1 MDFSFSPEQE
11 AYRKTIRDFIR
22 RNCSPELDRQLE
34 RDERYPHEL
43 VPKLAETGV
52 LGVYFPEEYGG
63 IGGNAIDFCLTVE
76 ELAYG
81 SEAASACYL
90 LPVFFAGHMIKMNG
104 SDEQKKDYLPRI
116 IRGQM
121 KGCFALTEPEAGSD
135 AAAVKTSA
143 QPDGDDF
150 ILNGHKHYI
159 SGADI
164 ADYIM
169 TVTRTNKEDRHNGIT
184 IFMVDRRLPGITI
197 RKMPKMG
204 SKVIS
209 LCEIFFDNVRV
220 PKSMIMGGPEKLNQG
235 WWQMIG
241 SLDMERLMVAISHVA
256 IAQKAFD
263 RALEYAGV
271 RRQFGRTIGSFQAV
285 QMQIADMAIGIEAGR
300 QMTYHAAWLHAE
312 DKPCSLEGSMAKVY
326 CTEMCLKVCELG
338 MQVLGGQSYL
348 EDNDM
353 NRWVRMALLGPVG
366 MGSNNIQRSV
376 IASMLGLQMK
386 DLK

>member
-1 MDFSFSPEQE
+1 MDFSLTAEQE
-11 AYRKTIRDFIR
+11 AYRKTIRDFIKR
-22 RNCSPELDRQLE
+22 HCPRDLDRQLE
-34 RDERYPHEL
+34 AEERYPHEL
-43 VPKLAETGV
+43 LPKLAETGI

-63 IGGNAIDFCLTVE
+63 TGGDAIDFCLTCE

-90 LPVFFAGHMIKMNG
+90 LPVFFIGHMLKMNG
-104 SDEQKKDYLPRI
+104 SEEQKRTYIPQIVQGKL
-116 IRGQM
+116 

-135 AAAVKTSA
+135 AAAVRTEA
-143 QPDGDDF
+143 VADGDDF
-150 ILNGHKHYI
+150 VLNGHKHYI

-169 TVTRTNKEDRHNGIT
+169 TITRTDKSDRYNGIT
-184 IFMVDRRLPGITI
+184 IFMVDRRLPGIEI

-220 PKSMIMGGPEKLNQG
+220 PRAMIMGGPAGLNQG
-235 WWQMIG
+235 WWQMIR
-241 SLDMERLMVAISHVA
+241 SLDVERLMVATSHVA

-263 RALEYAGV
+263 LALEHAKTRV
-271 RRQFGRTIGSFQAV
+271 QFGRPIGSFQAV

-300 QMTYHAAWLHAE
+300 QMTYHAAWLHAQG
-312 DKPCSLEGSMAKVY
+312 KPCSLEGAMAKVF

-353 NRWVRMALLGPVG
+353 NRWIRMALLGPVG
-366 MGSNNIQRSV
+366 MGSNNIQRS
-376 IASMLGLQMK
+376 IISSMLGLQMR
-386 DLK
+386 DLR

>member
-1 MDFSFSPEQE
+1 
-11 AYRKTIRDFIR
+11 
-22 RNCSPELDRQLE
+22 
-34 RDERYPHEL
+34 
-43 VPKLAETGV
+43 
-52 LGVYFPEEYGG
+52 
-63 IGGNAIDFCLTVE
+63 
-76 ELAYG
+76 
-81 SEAASACYL
+81 
-90 LPVFFAGHMIKMNG
+90 MIKMNG
-104 SDEQKKDYLPRI
+104 SEEQRREFLPKI
-116 IRGQM
+116 IQGGI

-135 AAAVKTSA
+135 AAAVRTFA
-143 QPDGDDF
+143 EADGDDF

-169 TVTRTNKEDRHNGIT
+169 TVVRTNRDDRYNGIS
-184 IFMVDRRLPGITI
+184 IFMVPAKLPGITM
-197 RKMPKMG
+197 RKMGKMG

-209 LCEIFFDNVRV
+209 LQEIFFDNVRV
-220 PKSMIMGGPEKLNQG
+220 PKSMIMGGPDCLNQG
-235 WWQMIG
+235 WWQMIK

-263 RALEYAGV
+263 LALEHAKT
-271 RRQFGRTIGSFQAV
+271 RKQFGRTIGSFQAV

-300 QMTYHAAWLHAE
+300 QMTYHAAWLHAH
-312 DKPCSLEGSMAKVY
+312 DKPCSLEGAMAKVY
-326 CTEMCLKVCELG
+326 CTEMCLKICELG

-366 MGSNNIQRSV
+366 MGSNNIQRSI

-386 DLK
+386 DLR

>member
-1 MDFSFSPEQE
+1 MDFSFTPEQE
-11 AYRKTIRDFIR
+11 AYRATIRDFVR
-22 RNCSPELDRQLE
+22 RHCPPGLDRQLE
-34 RDERYPHEL
+34 LEARYPHEL

-52 LGVYFPEEYGG
+52 FGVYFPEEYGG
-63 IGGNAIDFCLTVE
+63 IGGDAIDFCLTVE

-104 SDEQKKDYLPRI
+104 SEDQKRTYLPRI
-116 IRGQM
+116 IRGDL

-135 AAAVKTSA
+135 AAAVKTTA
-143 QPDGDDF
+143 EPDGDDF
-150 ILNGHKHYI
+150 ILKGHKHYI
-159 SGADI
+159 SGADV

-169 TVTRTNKEDRHNGIT
+169 TVTRTNKADRYNGIT
-184 IFMVDRRLPGITI
+184 IFMVDRTLPGVSL

-209 LCEIFFDNVRV
+209 LQEIFFDNVRV
-220 PKSMIMGGPEKLNQG
+220 PASMIMGGRECLNQG
-235 WWQMIG
+235 WWQMIK

-263 RALEYAGV
+263 LALEHAKT

-285 QMQIADMAIGIEAGR
+285 QMQVADMAIGIEAGR
-300 QMTYHAAWLHAE
+300 QMTYHAAWLHAQG
-312 DKPCSLEGSMAKVY
+312 KPCSLEGAMAKVF
-326 CTEMCLKVCELG
+326 CTEMCLKTCELG

-353 NRWVRMALLGPVG
+353 NRWIRMALLGPVG
-366 MGSNNIQRSV
+366 MGSNNIQRS
-376 IASMLGLQMK
+376 IISSMLGLQMR
-386 DLK
+386 DLR

>member
-1 MDFSFSPEQE
+1 MDFSFTPEQE
-11 AYRKTIRDFIR
+11 AYRQTIRNFIK
-22 RNCSPELDRQLE
+22 RNCPPELDRQLE
-34 RDERYPHEL
+34 AEERYPHDL
-43 VPKLAETGV
+43 VPKLAETGI

-63 IGGNAIDFCLTVE
+63 SGGSAIDFCLTVE

-81 SEAASACYL
+81 SEAASSCYL
-90 LPVFFAGHMIKMNG
+90 LPVFFVGHMLKMNG
-104 SDEQKKDYLPRI
+104 SDEQKSTYIPQLIQGKL
-116 IRGQM
+116 
-121 KGCFALTEPEAGSD
+121 KGAFALTEPEAGSD
-135 AAAVKTSA
+135 AAAVRTSGV
-143 QPDGDDF
+143 PDGDDF

-169 TVTRTNKEDRHNGIT
+169 VITRTNKEDRYNGIT
-184 IFMVDRRLPGITI
+184 IFMVDRTLPGIEI
-197 RKMPKMG
+197 RKQPKMG
-204 SKVIS
+204 SKQIS

-220 PKSMIMGGPEKLNQG
+220 PRSLIMGGPEGLNKG
-235 WWQMIG
+235 WWQMIK
-241 SLDMERLMVAISHVA
+241 SLDMERIMVAISHVA

-263 RALEYAGV
+263 LAVEHAKTRV
-271 RRQFGRTIGSFQAV
+271 QFDRPIGSFQAV

-300 QMTYHAAWLHAE
+300 QMTYHAAWLHAAG
-312 DKPCSLEGSMAKVY
+312 KSSSLEGAMAKVY
-326 CTEMCLKVCELG
+326 CTDMCLKVCELG

-366 MGSNNIQRSV
+366 MGSNNIQRTI
-376 IASMLGLQMK
+376 IASMLGLQLR

>member
-1 MDFSFSPEQE
+1 MDLSFTPEQE
-11 AYRKTIRDFIR
+11 AYRQTIRSFIK
-22 RNCSPELDRQLE
+22 RNCPPDLDRRLE
-34 RDERYPHEL
+34 AEERYPHEL
-43 VPKLAETGV
+43 LPKLAETGI

-63 IGGNAIDFCLTVE
+63 IGGNAIDFCLTCE

-90 LPVFFAGHMIKMNG
+90 LPVFFVGHMLKMNG
-104 SDEQKKDYLPRI
+104 SEEQRRTYIPKIVQGKL
-116 IRGQM
+116 
-121 KGCFALTEPEAGSD
+121 KGCFALTEPDAGSD
-135 AAAVKTSA
+135 AAAVKTVA
-143 QPDGDDF
+143 VPDGDDF

-159 SGADI
+159 SGVDV

-169 TVTRTNKEDRHNGIT
+169 TITRTNKEDRYNGIT
-184 IFMVDRRLPGITI
+184 IFMVDRRLPGIEI
-197 RKMPKMG
+197 RKQSKMG

-209 LCEIFFDNVRV
+209 LCEIFFDDVRV
-220 PKSMIMGGPEKLNQG
+220 PRSMIMGGPEGLNRG
-235 WWQMIG
+235 WWQMIK

-263 RALEYAGV
+263 TSLEHAKT
-271 RRQFGRTIGSFQAV
+271 RIQFDRPIGSFQAV

-300 QMTYHAAWLHAE
+300 QMTYHAAWLHAAG
-312 DKPCSLEGSMAKVY
+312 KPCSLEGAMAKVF
-326 CTEMCLKVCELG
+326 CTDMCLKVCELG

-353 NRWVRMALLGPVG
+353 SRWVRMALLGPVG
-366 MGSNNIQRSV
+366 MGSNNIQRTI
-376 IASMLGLQMK
+376 IASMLGLPLR

>member
-11 AYRKTIRDFIR
+11 AYRQTVREFIR

-43 VPKLAETGV
+43 VPKLAETGI

-76 ELAYG
+76 DLAYG

-90 LPVFFAGHMIKMNG
+90 LPVFFAAHMIKMNG
-104 SDEQKKDYLPRI
+104 SDTQKKDCLPRI
-116 IRGQM
+116 IRGEM

-135 AAAVKTSA
+135 AAAVKTFA
-143 QPDGDDF
+143 EPDGDDYV
-150 ILNGHKHYI
+150 LNGHKHYI

-164 ADYIM
+164 ADCIM
-169 TVTRTNKEDRHNGIT
+169 TVTRTNKDDRYNGIT
-184 IFMVDRRLPGITI
+184 IFMVDRTLPGITI

-209 LCEIFFDNVRV
+209 LCEIFFDHVRV
-220 PKSMIMGGPEKLNQG
+220 PKRMIMGGPEKLNQG

-263 RALEYAGV
+263 TALDHAGT

-300 QMTYHAAWLHAE
+300 QMTYHAAWLHAQ
-312 DKPCSLEGSMAKVY
+312 DKPCSLEGAMAKVF
-326 CTEMCLKVCELG
+326 CTEMCLKTCELG
-338 MQVLGGQSYL
+338 MQILGGQSYL

>member
-1 MDFSFSPEQE
+1 MDFSFTPEQE
-11 AYRKTIRDFIR
+11 AYRQTIRDFIK
-22 RNCSPELDRQLE
+22 RNCPPELDRQLE
-34 RDERYPHEL
+34 HEERYPHEL

-52 LGVYFPEEYGG
+52 FGVYFPEEYGG
-63 IGGNAIDFCLTVE
+63 IGGDAVDFCLTVE
-76 ELAYG
+76 ELSYG

-90 LPVFFAGHMIKMNG
+90 LPVFFAGHMIKMNC
-104 SDEQKKDYLPRI
+104 SEEQKRAYLPRI
-116 IRGQM
+116 IQGTM

-135 AAAVKTSA
+135 AAAVKTVA
-143 QPDGDDF
+143 VQDGDDF

-159 SGADI
+159 SGADV

-169 TVTRTNKEDRHNGIT
+169 TITRTNKDDRYGGVT
-184 IFMVDRRLPGITI
+184 IFMVDRTLPGVTL

-209 LCEIFFDNVRV
+209 LQEIFFDNVRV
-220 PKSMIMGGPEKLNQG
+220 PRSMIMGGPDGLNQG
-235 WWQMIG
+235 WWQMIK

-263 RALEYAGV
+263 RALEHAKT

-300 QMTYHAAWLHAE
+300 QMAYHAAWLHAQG
-312 DKPCSLEGSMAKVY
+312 KPCSLEGAMAKVFS
-326 CTEMCLKVCELG
+326 TEMCLKICELG

-366 MGSNNIQRSV
+366 MGSNNIQRS
-376 IASMLGLQMK
+376 IISSMLGLQMR
-386 DLK
+386 DLR

>member
-1 MDFSFSPEQE
+1 MDFSFTPEQD
-11 AYRKTIRDFIR
+11 AYRQTIRDFIK

-34 RDERYPHEL
+34 LEERYPHEL
-43 VPKLAETGV
+43 LPKLAETGI

-63 IGGNAIDFCLTVE
+63 IGGNAIDFVLTAE
-76 ELAYG
+76 TLAYG

-104 SDEQKKDYLPRI
+104 SEEQKRAYLPRI
-116 IRGQM
+116 IQGKM

-135 AAAVKTSA
+135 AAAVKTFGE
-143 QPDGDDF
+143 PDGDDF

-159 SGADI
+159 SGADV
-164 ADYIM
+164 ADYM
-169 TVTRTNKEDRHNGIT
+169 MVVTRTNKEDRYGGVT
-184 IFMVDRRLPGITI
+184 IFMVDRTLPGVTL

-209 LCEIFFDNVRV
+209 LQEIFFDNVRV
-220 PKSMIMGGPEKLNQG
+220 PKAMIMGGPEGLNQG
-235 WWQMIG
+235 WWQMIK

-263 RALEYAGV
+263 MALEHAKT
-271 RRQFGRTIGSFQAV
+271 RRQFGRPIGSFQAV
-285 QMQIADMAIGIEAGR
+285 QMQVADMAIGIEAGR
-300 QMTYHAAWLHAE
+300 QMTYHAAWLHAQS
-312 DKPCSLEGSMAKVY
+312 KPCSLEGAMAKVF
-326 CTEMCLKVCELG
+326 CTEMCLKICELG

-353 NRWVRMALLGPVG
+353 NRWIRMALLGPVG
-366 MGSNNIQRSV
+366 MGSNNIQRS
-376 IASMLGLQMK
+376 IISSMLGLQMR

>member
-1 MDFSFSPEQE
+1 MDFSFTPEQE
-11 AYRKTIRDFIR
+11 AYRQTIRDFIK
-22 RNCSPELDRQLE
+22 RNCPPELDRELE
-34 RDERYPHEL
+34 REERYPHEL
-43 VPKLAETGV
+43 VPKLAETGI

-63 IGGNAIDFCLTVE
+63 IGGDAIDFCLTVE

-81 SEAASACYL
+81 SEAASSCYL

-104 SDEQKKDYLPRI
+104 SEEQKKRFLPDI
-116 IRGQM
+116 IQGKV

-135 AAAVKTSA
+135 AAAVKTFA
-143 QPDGDDF
+143 EPDGDDF
-150 ILNGHKHYI
+150 VINGHKHYI

-169 TVTRTNKEDRHNGIT
+169 TVVRTDRDDRYNGIT
-184 IFMVDRRLPGITI
+184 IFMIDRKLPGVSMH
-197 RKMPKMG
+197 KMPKMG

-209 LCEIFFDNVRV
+209 LQEIFFDNVRV
-220 PKSMIMGGPEKLNQG
+220 PKSMIMGGPEGLNQG
-235 WWQMIG
+235 WWQMIK

-263 RALEYAGV
+263 LALEHAKT
-271 RRQFGRTIGSFQAV
+271 RKQFGRTIGSFQAV

-300 QMTYHAAWLHAE
+300 QMTYHAAWLHAQG
-312 DKPCSLEGSMAKVY
+312 KPCSLEGAMAKVY
-326 CTEMCLKVCELG
+326 CTEMCLKICELG

-366 MGSNNIQRSV
+366 MGSNNIQRSI

-386 DLK
+386 DLR

>member
-1 MDFSFSPEQE
+1 MDFSFTPEQE
-11 AYRKTIRDFIR
+11 AYRQTIRDFIK
-22 RNCSPELDRQLE
+22 RNCPPGLDRELE
-34 RDERYPHEL
+34 REERYPHEL
-43 VPKLAETGV
+43 VPKLAETGI
-52 LGVYFPEEYGG
+52 LGTYLPEEYGG

-81 SEAASACYL
+81 SEAASSCYL
-90 LPVFFAGHMIKMNG
+90 LPVFFAGHMLKMNG
-104 SDEQKKDYLPRI
+104 TEEQKHKFLPEIVQGRL
-116 IRGQM
+116 

-135 AAAVKTSA
+135 AAAVKTFA
-143 QPDGDDF
+143 ERDGDDF
-150 ILNGHKHYI
+150 VLNGHKHYI

-169 TVTRTNKEDRHNGIT
+169 TVVRTDRDERYNGIT
-184 IFMVDRRLPGITI
+184 IFMVDRKLPGLTL
-197 RKMPKMG
+197 RKMGKMG

-209 LCEIFFDNVRV
+209 LQEIFFDNVRV
-220 PKSMIMGGPEKLNQG
+220 PQSMIIGGPAGLNQG
-235 WWQMIG
+235 WWQMIK

-263 RALEYAGV
+263 MALEHAKT
-271 RRQFGRTIGSFQAV
+271 RKQFGRTIGSFQAV

-300 QMTYHAAWLHAE
+300 QMTYHAAWLHAQ
-312 DKPCSLEGSMAKVY
+312 DKPCSLEGAMAKVY

-366 MGSNNIQRSV
+366 MGSNNIQRSI

-386 DLK
+386 DLR